1 MTMDVA
7 ALNSWMERHFTRSA
21 FRLETMQTYEV
32 AADGTDYRRYL
43 DGEPTWTPERKQPWL
58 DTLAAE
64 AKRGLR
70 RSRVRIVT
78 RPVSDYTRYEC
89 EWGYAPNVA
98 AGEDVRIL
106 DLGER
111 DLPAVGVLAYRDC
124 WIVVDDGGTAR
135 RSCATRPSARCQI
148 ALPVLRAIS
157 TWRRN
162 SATSCGAH
170 RARTSSSERSA
181 TSTVPMID
189 SCTGQDGL
197 SASAW

>member
-111 DLPAVGVLAYRDC
+111 DMPAVGELADRDW

-135 RSCATRPSARCQI
+135 T
-148 ALPVLRAIS
+148 ALMLYDAAGQFIGAQEASDTDPYRAAAVELWAAS
-157 TWRRN
+157 EPFLEWWRRHPELHRN
-162 SATSCGAH
+162 H
-170 RARTSSSERSA
+170 RAA
-181 TSTVPMID
+181 
-189 SCTGQDGL
+189 
-197 SASAW
+197 